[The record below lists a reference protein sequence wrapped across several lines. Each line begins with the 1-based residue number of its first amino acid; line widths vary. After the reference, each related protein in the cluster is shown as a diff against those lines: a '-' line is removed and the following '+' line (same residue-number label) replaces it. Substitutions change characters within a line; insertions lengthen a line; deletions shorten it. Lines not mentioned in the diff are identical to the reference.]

1 MPLCP
6 GGNSRNRKIYKLIY
20 YRKVAKRKEKLVKM
34 EELDLLEEMEH
45 EEADEEILDEIE
57 QRKSAR
63 KKTFS
68 SVINKKRINKFELD
82 EVMV

>member
-1 MPLCP
+1 
-6 GGNSRNRKIYKLIY
+6 
-20 YRKVAKRKEKLVKM
+20 M
-34 EELDLLEEMEH
+34 EEIDLLEEMEH

-68 SVINKKRINKFELD
+68 SVINKRKLNKYELD